1 MRSCVAV
8 WWLLDRLCWDSR
20 ILSVDYRMGC
30 SIPCWNS
37 WVWLDVVQVW
47 FWLQAWFG
55 MLLAEVYGTSLLELQ
70 EMLLLLFYMVYAIFF
85 SCWLPASRAAA
96 MHPLVYGFCCFYCFM
111 AWFVGYMLFSFVV
124 QGSLF
129 PLGYLLSLYILV
141 CSDTLV
147 F

>member
-1 MRSCVAV
+1 
-8 WWLLDRLCWDSR
+8 
-20 ILSVDYRMGC
+20 
-30 SIPCWNS
+30 
-37 WVWLDVVQVW
+37 
-47 FWLQAWFG
+47 